1 MLSCCP
7 CTRLTLIDKGCY
19 NIHMF
24 LAINEMIK
32 EKSRFVLI
40 AFVIILVSYL
50 VFFLT
55 ALAYGLAISYTNA
68 IDKWDASGIIL
79 SKSSNDNIARSLL
92 YETDYK
98 NILSRDVAPLGVS
111 SATVQ
116 IGETEDVALFGVDT
130 GSFLAPSVVSGRG
143 IQSDSEVVVSDELE
157 KLGLSVGGEFK
168 LEGDDTNYTIVGF
181 VSDATFQTSPVV
193 YMGLENWRVATSQV
207 LGMSS
212 MRDDTTI
219 SALVTLDQEADGYS
233 NERMGW
239 QTIQD
244 FSFALP
250 GYQAQ
255 VLTFSLMIGF
265 LIGIAAFVLAIFI
278 YILTMQKKSIFGV
291 LKAEGISSSYIGR
304 SVMVQVLVLSSI
316 GLATGIAL
324 AMLTGFLLADKVPF
338 AVNLFFFIGIAVI
351 FLACAVIGGIA
362 SVRSVV
368 KIDPVEAIG

>member
-1 MLSCCP
+1 
-7 CTRLTLIDKGCY
+7 
-19 NIHMF
+19 MF

>member
-1 MLSCCP
+1 
-7 CTRLTLIDKGCY
+7 
-19 NIHMF
+19 
-24 LAINEMIK
+24 MIK

-278 YILTMQKKSIFGV
+278 YILTMQKKV
-291 LKAEGISSSYIGR
+291 
-304 SVMVQVLVLSSI
+304 
-316 GLATGIAL
+316 
-324 AMLTGFLLADKVPF
+324 FLEF
-338 AVNLFFFIGIAVI
+338 
-351 FLACAVIGGIA
+351 
-362 SVRSVV
+362 
-368 KIDPVEAIG
+368 